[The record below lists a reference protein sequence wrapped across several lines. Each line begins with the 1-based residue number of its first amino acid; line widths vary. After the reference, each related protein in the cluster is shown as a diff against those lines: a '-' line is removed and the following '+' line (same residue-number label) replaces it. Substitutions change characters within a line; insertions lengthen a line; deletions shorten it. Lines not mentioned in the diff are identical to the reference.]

1 MFKNFRRKYQ
11 GSQNQNEVTYMDF
24 GNLGG
29 MGAAAAAY
37 IKTPEGQN
45 TIKSFLA
52 SPDGIS
58 LLKNFLAT
66 EEGKQVIRTLL
77 PQILDSLNLPQP
89 VKEMIKSAV
98 SAN

>member
-1 MFKNFRRKYQ
+1 
-11 GSQNQNEVTYMDF
+11 MDF

-58 LLKNFLAT
+58 MLKNFLAT
-66 EEGKQVIRTLL
+66 EQGKQVITAVL
-77 PQILDSLNLPQP
+77 PQVLDTLNLPQP
-89 VKEMIKSAV
+89 VKEMIKSAIP
-98 SAN
+98 SA